1 MCRVESLF
9 GIKTV
14 KMTNVRII
22 YLPANTTTFVQP
34 LDQGLIACF
43 KMRFRQLRVAEL
55 IKVFDE
61 GTSGAELRRS
71 KPGARLTVTWIGDS
85 VKSIDASTIQRCFWR
100 TGCLPDQWLPQLEHV
115 TPTTMGSPSGVSQ
128 AVIADLSDAIQRL
141 QLGHRAMSPME
152 FVCFDELQ
160 PTSELME
167 PNLELGVD
175 CEMLNSE
182 LSFTMQTMTAD
193 ALLDRSERR
202 VARQATEV
210 LITYARAKGIQP
222 HAALARARGA
232 RERVEPEGA
241 VEEAVGVEGGVGV
254 AGGVVAGVEVV
265 VAAVEAEVAAE
276 VVAEEAVGAVG
287 ATVLV
292 GEVAVATGV
301 AVEAGVAV
309 EEGVGVARPSG
320 AALGVGRGVEA
331 PTQPVAALA
340 A

>member
-222 HAALARARGA
+222 RELIDELEIGSSVVMDRLERASHPTIDLNVDA
-232 RERVEPEGA
+232 EEERDDMQQMQACAPFA
-241 VEEAVGVEGGVGV
+241 N
-254 AGGVVAGVEVV
+254 
-265 VAAVEAEVAAE
+265 EAELLAFAME
-276 VVAEEAVGAVG
+276 M
-287 ATVLV
+287 
-292 GEVAVATGV
+292 
-301 AVEAGVAV
+301 
-309 EEGVGVARPSG
+309 
-320 AALGVGRGVEA
+320 LGFRS
-331 PTQPVAALA
+331 PVYGSHGYRLLRVPF
-340 A
+340 